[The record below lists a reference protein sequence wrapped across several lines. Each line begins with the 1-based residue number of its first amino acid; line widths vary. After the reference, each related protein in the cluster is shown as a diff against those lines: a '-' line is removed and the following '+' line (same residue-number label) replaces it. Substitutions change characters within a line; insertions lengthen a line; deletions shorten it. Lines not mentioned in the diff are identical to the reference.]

1 MRDIGQK
8 RTSALDRKKNDG
20 NWWIKGMFF
29 VAAVLMTL
37 AHFGL
42 QRSFAL
48 ERAAVGEQQQVE
60 DISEEDRKGL
70 ASIILGEN

>member
-8 RTSALDRKKNDG
+8 RTSAFDQGKNDS

-48 ERAAVGEQQQVE
+48 ERAAVGERHQVE
-60 DISEEDRKGL
+60 SISEEDRKDL
-70 ASIILGEN
+70 VSIILGDK